1 VTGNIDALKSHA
13 LINDIHLEA
22 FAPMQIAAIA
32 YEVGKGLTTR
42 INAKKYNEHFAENVF
57 PDLEK
62 NCLAV
67 CDPKEQTYLSDFK
80 KMQYTLDP
88 KAAKKIG
95 DTLNVQDEIK

>member
-1 VTGNIDALKSHA
+1 
-13 LINDIHLEA
+13 
-22 FAPMQIAAIA
+22 MQIAAIA